1 MRLMAE
7 HKYGVRIT
15 SLPGWEEFFQ
25 KLGEAAVTI
34 HLLQNKP
41 QHTTVIKLDDPTS
54 SSVKG
59 IFFGDFL
66 ILFFAE
72 NSYYRSFFYII
83 QLCSFSNT
91 IKRI

>member
-7 HKYGVRIT
+7 HKYGVRVT
-15 SLPGWEEFFQ
+15 SLPGWKEFFQ

-41 QHTTVIKLDDPTS
+41 QHTTVVKIDDATS

-59 IFFGDFL
+59 V
-66 ILFFAE
+66 
-72 NSYYRSFFYII
+72 
-83 QLCSFSNT
+83 
-91 IKRI
+91 